1 MFKKLLLCFGVCSS
15 LLITGC
21 NDDHDQKQ
29 STTESP
35 KQSLQPIVIQGALP
49 IETESLASRLDNTTT
64 ETIGGW
70 KFWKGTYQ
78 GYPVIISKTRMGMSN
93 SAAAT
98 AIAITHYKPIAI
110 INQGTSGGHD
120 PALNVYDIVVGK
132 YTTNINAFR
141 TPVLPLGGGSDSLKW
156 TEAFDVLPDDESDP
170 EPIAM
175 RKFEGDADLILAA
188 HKAKVNYSKGK
199 VVEGTLGSAD
209 VWNNE
214 LDRIAFIHK
223 TYGTSSEEMEGASVA
238 QIATQFNVPFVGIRV
253 LSNNITNNGAY
264 DPGTGEACQDFVL
277 DVVLEYMKAKQAELN
292 VKK

>member
-1 MFKKLLLCFGVCSS
+1 MTK
-15 LLITGC
+15 
-21 NDDHDQKQ
+21 N
-29 STTESP
+29 
-35 KQSLQPIVIQGALP
+35 LQPIVIQGALP
-49 IETESLASRLDNTTT
+49 IETESLASKLDNTTT

-78 GYPVIISKTRMGMSN
+78 SYPVIISKTRMGMSN

-98 AIAITHYKPIAI
+98 AIAITHYNPIAI

-156 TEAFDVLPDDESDP
+156 SESFDVLPDDESDP

-175 RKFEGDADLILAA
+175 RKFEGYADLILAA

-214 LDRIAFIHK
+214 LDRIAFIHE
-223 TYGTSSEEMEGASVA
+223 TYGTSAEEMEGASVA
-238 QIATQFNVPFVGIRV
+238 QIAIQFNVPFVGIRV
-253 LSNNITNNGAY
+253 LSNNITNNGTY

-277 DVVLEYMKAKQAELN
+277 DVVVEYMKAKKAEL
-292 VKK
+292 